1 MMLPSRRIRF
11 FLLLS
16 LLAAATS
23 DAQTA
28 PPQPDKQSPVATSQN
43 PSPTFAEPRRL
54 MEQGRFDDAIT
65 DLQRLAAQNSPP
77 KGVSHELGVAY
88 YKKGDYP
95 KAIESLRKA
104 MTEDPADN
112 EAVQLLGLSYY
123 LTGRPA

>member
-23 DAQTA
+23 DAQTG
-28 PPQPDKQSPVATSQN
+28 PSKPDK
-43 PSPTFAEPRRL
+43 PSTVGPARNQTASFTEPRRL

-95 KAIESLRKA
+95 KAIESL
-104 MTEDPADN
+104 
-112 EAVQLLGLSYY
+112 
-123 LTGRPA
+123 